1 MVEAMQERASR
12 LDRVKAP
19 SATLAGRLLRGVL
32 ALVMVTLAAGC
43 APDAK
48 VGTQKGEVAPDFSLP
63 ALEGGEQSLRDYRG
77 RVVLLN
83 FWATWCGP
91 CRAEMPDMQ
100 AVYEELRDRGFV
112 VVAVNGGE
120 GRERVQ
126 SFVEE
131 FGLTFPV
138 LVDEEREVLRQY
150 GVRGFPTTFVID
162 GDGVIQQVIV
172 GGPLPGSAV
181 RRLVEGLLK

>member
-1 MVEAMQERASR
+1 MPAS
-12 LDRVKAP
+12 
-19 SATLAGRLLRGVL
+19 LARWLRGGLL
-32 ALVMVTLAAGC
+32 ALVVVASLAGC
-43 APDAK
+43 APDAR

-63 ALEGGEQSLRDYRG
+63 ALEGGEKSLRDYRG

-100 AVYEELRDRGFV
+100 AVYEELSGRGFV

-120 GRERVQ
+120 GRDRVQ

-138 LVDEEREVLRQY
+138 LVDEERGVLRQY

-181 RRLVEGLLK
+181 RRLVEPLLE